1 MTSTRVLVTGAA
13 GAIGSAF
20 WHTTHAALTL
30 RLADIRADT
39 LWSAPH
45 EAVALDVTDYAS
57 CLAACKDIDVVLHLA
72 GDPSPDADFH
82 SSLLPTNIVGTYN
95 IFSAAQAQG
104 CRRVVFASSAQ
115 AVEGYP
121 LDVQVN
127 EAMAPRPKNMYGA
140 SKAFGEGVAASFAH
154 QFGMT
159 TLAVRIANVADFQP
173 GQSHSP
179 RDVAAFI
186 SERDVVQLLA
196 RCVEA
201 ELHGYHVVHGVSD
214 NRYKRLAID
223 ATRALLQYAP
233 ADDAFDLLNIPG
245 GARPRQGPNA

>member
-1 MTSTRVLVTGAA
+1 MSTIRVLVTGAS
-13 GAIGSAF
+13 GLIGSAF
-20 WHTTHAALTL
+20 WHAAPAGLTL
-30 RLADIRADT
+30 RLADIRPDT

-45 EAVALDVTDYAS
+45 EAVALDVTDYAT
-57 CLAACKDIDVVLHLA
+57 CLAACQDIDVVLHLA

-82 SSLLPTNIVGTYN
+82 TSLLQTNIVGTYN
-95 IFSAAQAQG
+95 IFQAAHAQG

-121 LDVQVN
+121 LDVQVS

-140 SKAFGEGVAASFAH
+140 SKAFGEGVAACFA
-154 QFGMT
+154 QQSGMAT
-159 TLAVRIANVADFQP
+159 VAVRIANVADFQP
-173 GQSHSP
+173 GQAHSP

-186 SERDVVQLLA
+186 SVRDVVHLLA

-201 ELHGYHVVHGVSD
+201 ELHGFHVVHGVSD

-233 ADDAFDLLNIPG
+233 ADDGFELLAPSG
-245 GARPRQGPNA
+245 GN